1 MLEAAP
7 RIMYNRPCNLRSDMK
22 LEDLNDQLDADLKID
37 SSKLQWEASNN
48 PLVYSKW
55 LRVYS
60 AIKKEILAQEAAKKV
75 MVKKRLDYYTG
86 RSDDEISM
94 VSYEKSEMKTVMSA
108 DAEILKI
115 ETKLQYYMILLDFAT
130 RALDIVKSRGFSIKH
145 MIDIRS
151 LEAGK

>member
-1 MLEAAP
+1 
-7 RIMYNRPCNLRSDMK
+7 MK
-22 LEDLNDQLDADLKID
+22 LEDLNDQLDNDLKID

-75 MVKKRLDYYTG
+75 LVKKRLDYYTG

-108 DAEILKI
+108 DSEILKI

-151 LEAGK
+151 LEAGQ

>member
-1 MLEAAP
+1 
-7 RIMYNRPCNLRSDMK
+7 MK
-22 LEDLNDQLDADLKID
+22 LEDLNDQLDNDLKID

-75 MVKKRLDYYTG
+75 LVKKRLDYYTG

-108 DAEILKI
+108 DSEILKI
-115 ETKLQYYMILLDFAT
+115 ETKLQYYLILLDFAT

-151 LEAGK
+151 LEAGQ

>member
-1 MLEAAP
+1 
-7 RIMYNRPCNLRSDMK
+7 MK

-145 MIDIRS
+145 MVDIRS